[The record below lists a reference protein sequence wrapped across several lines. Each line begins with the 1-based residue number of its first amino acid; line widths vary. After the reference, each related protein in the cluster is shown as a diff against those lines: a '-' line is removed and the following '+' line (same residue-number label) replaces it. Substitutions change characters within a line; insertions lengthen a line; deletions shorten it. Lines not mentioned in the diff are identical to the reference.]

1 MSILEQ
7 IVATKQV
14 EVAALR
20 GRAREL
26 EAQAIAAPAARPFE
40 AALRAGAS
48 VSVIAEFKRRS
59 PSAGV
64 LREGAEPTDIAR
76 SYERAGVAALS
87 VLTDSEYFGGT
98 LADLTAARA
107 AVAIPVLRKDFVV
120 DPLQII
126 EARAAG
132 ADAVLLIVR
141 ILSVMQLASLQGLVR
156 DLGMASLVEVH
167 NAQELD
173 RALRAD
179 ARIIGVNNRDLV
191 TFKTD
196 LDVVVKLAR
205 QLPADRLLVA
215 ESGIRTAADV
225 DRLGQSGV
233 QAILVGES
241 FMRAPDIEAAAAA
254 LVGRPRSAMSQR
266 RPAPTN

>member
-1 MSILEQ
+1 
-7 IVATKQV
+7 
-14 EVAALR
+14 
-20 GRAREL
+20 
-26 EAQAIAAPAARPFE
+26 
-40 AALRAGAS
+40 
-48 VSVIAEFKRRS
+48 
-59 PSAGV
+59 
-64 LREGAEPTDIAR
+64 
-76 SYERAGVAALS
+76 
-87 VLTDSEYFGGT
+87 
-98 LADLTAARA
+98 
-107 AVAIPVLRKDFVV
+107 
-120 DPLQII
+120 
-126 EARAAG
+126 
-132 ADAVLLIVR
+132 
-141 ILSVMQLASLQGLVR
+141 
-156 DLGMASLVEVH
+156 MASLVEVH